1 MERITFSI
9 PDDMK
14 QRLDARSDI
23 NWPEVFKQGVEK
35 RLDALEAMKAK
46 GEL

>member
-9 PDDMK
+9 PDDLK
-14 QRLDARSDI
+14 GKLDARPDI
-23 NWPEVFKQGVEK
+23 NWPEVLKEGVRK
-35 RLDALEAMKAK
+35 RLDSLEALSAR